1 MGLSPGA
8 FFSVEDCLCARRA
21 RLCRL
26 CHCHCGCCSPLPWPE
41 QKKFLPARP
50 QISIVD
56 GRKLE
61 SEGGTEAAL
70 ERCEILAN
78 KQGQPLLAHGRSG
91 SYTDSKR
98 VLVPMIHGQA
108 LLPDLKITDS
118 SEALLTGRAPPF
130 RLAVRAVHRSG
141 EQFEG
146 VEFALSDPF
155 VVSEQRECQPARQPA
170 SQPASAVRA
179 WLSWEFA
186 SCSRG
191 WGQGQE
197 GLTEVCSI
205 QAQPG
210 ASQLAPAPP
219 SLTPLCAAAA
229 AAGAGGHRAGQGR
242 RQAGDPAHRGPRQ
255 QDRLRGPAGGCGWLG
270 AWVGGWVGGLLM
282 LRR

>member
-1 MGLSPGA
+1 M
-8 FFSVEDCLCARRA
+8 
-21 RLCRL
+21 
-26 CHCHCGCCSPLPWPE
+26 PLPAPAC
-41 QKKFLPARP
+41 LPALP

-170 SQPASAVRA
+170 SQPAS
-179 WLSWEFA
+179 
-186 SCSRG
+186 
-191 WGQGQE
+191 
-197 GLTEVCSI
+197 
-205 QAQPG
+205 
-210 ASQLAPAPP
+210 QLA
-219 SLTPLCAAAA
+219 
-229 AAGAGGHRAGQGR
+229 
-242 RQAGDPAHRGPRQ
+242 RQLAS
-255 QDRLRGPAGGCGWLG
+255 
-270 AWVGGWVGGLLM
+270 
-282 LRR
+282 